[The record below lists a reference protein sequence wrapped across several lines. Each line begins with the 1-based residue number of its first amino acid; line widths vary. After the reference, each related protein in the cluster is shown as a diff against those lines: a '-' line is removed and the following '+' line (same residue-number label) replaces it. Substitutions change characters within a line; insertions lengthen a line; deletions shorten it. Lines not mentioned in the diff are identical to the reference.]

1 MRSAVLWFLFWPF
14 LLALKVRD
22 KALHRGRVEERV
34 ENPTRAL
41 ECGPEQKAESRLDVT
56 APPITSII
64 MGHS

>member
-22 KALHRGRVEERV
+22 KALHRGRVEKRV

-41 ECGPEQKAESRLDVT
+41 ECGPEQNTNPGQCRRATDNEYHHG
-56 APPITSII
+56 PQ
-64 MGHS
+64 

>member
-41 ECGPEQKAESRLDVT
+41 ECGPEQNAN
-56 APPITSII
+56 P
-64 MGHS
+64 G